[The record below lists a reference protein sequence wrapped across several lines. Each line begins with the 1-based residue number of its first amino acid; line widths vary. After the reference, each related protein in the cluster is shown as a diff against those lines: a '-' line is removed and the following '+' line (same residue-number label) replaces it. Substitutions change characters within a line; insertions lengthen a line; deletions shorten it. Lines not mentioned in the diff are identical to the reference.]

1 MKKDGLKIYNNKITK
16 VQKKESRNMMSTEKE
31 NNKTLSSSK
40 EKEYEEK
47 ISQLEKELQKEREK
61 SQSKQN
67 DPNVLANLQK
77 EIDEK
82 NQEIKNYVTIN
93 TKQRDQLETLSH
105 EIDYKLNKM
114 NYKAVTRSLQN
125 ERKKISENKF
135 KKQCTEQEILDNNIN
150 SKEKQ
155 LKNIMQLIDILQK
168 ENTNLK
174 TKLENAKNTEQK
186 FKLIDG
192 QKEQEKQLTNLQN
205 DIKQKQFKLK
215 EHSKCTLIKT
225 ELLKK
230 NSFIKR
236 RHITTT

>member
-1 MKKDGLKIYNNKITK
+1 MKKDGLKINNNKMSR
-16 VQKKESRNMMSTEKE
+16 VQKKDSQNASSEKE
-31 NNKTLSSSK
+31 NSKTLSSSK

-67 DPNVLANLQK
+67 DPNILANLKK

-135 KKQCTEQEILDNNIN
+135 KK
-150 SKEKQ
+150 K
-155 LKNIMQLIDILQK
+155 
-168 ENTNLK
+168 
-174 TKLENAKNTEQK
+174 
-186 FKLIDG
+186 
-192 QKEQEKQLTNLQN
+192 
-205 DIKQKQFKLK
+205 
-215 EHSKCTLIKT
+215 
-225 ELLKK
+225 
-230 NSFIKR
+230 
-236 RHITTT
+236 